1 MVTNLKEGNTK
12 KCEQY
17 WPESASVSS
26 FGPFKVSVLE
36 EHLFADYIIR
46 HIRLAV
52 SFIQILDLMTHNK
65 FTTIS
70 CFLYLSFSTLVKVVA
85 LVN

>member
-1 MVTNLKEGNTK
+1 MVTNLKEGSTK

-17 WPESASVSS
+17 WHKNANVSS

-36 EHLFADYIIR
+36 EHIFADYIIR

-52 SFIQILDLMTHNK
+52 SFIHILDLMTYNK
-65 FTTIS
+65 I
-70 CFLYLSFSTLVKVVA
+70 Y
-85 LVN
+85 ND